1 MKKHILFIVFAL
13 FVSITFAQKQET
25 PKMTLEDVWS
35 NYKFY
40 PQSVYGIRS
49 MSDGESYTT
58 QNGNSIVKYS
68 YETGEVIDT
77 IFNLNDINDEDAPK
91 KFDDYEF
98 SADENKMLLTTNT
111 VPIYRHSFTAEY
123 YIVDLGT
130 NKISS
135 FFDEPVQLA
144 TFSPKGDKVAFVYQN
159 NLYYVDLATN
169 EQTQVTKDGKV
180 NEIINGA
187 PDWVYEEEFSFS
199 RAFEWAPDGSKI
211 AYMRFDESEVKEY
224 ELEFFDNLYPTQYK
238 FKYPKAGE
246 KNSVV
251 EVHIYNLQTKKDI
264 SVNLGTEQDQYIP
277 RIKWTKNP
285 NTLSFYRLN
294 RLQNHLELMLADAET
309 GSTSVIFDDKDN
321 YYIEITDN
329 LTFLEDGEHFI
340 VTSEKFGWNH
350 LYLYNMQG
358 KLVNQITDGKWEVSE
373 FFGYDE
379 LNDKLYFTSTEISP
393 LERHL
398 YSIKKDGSEKTLITE
413 KKGTHSI
420 SFSNGFKY
428 FIDFFTDANTPYYI
442 TLNNAN
448 GKEIRVLQSNERL
461 VKLMKDYKFSK
472 KEFFTFT
479 TDEGVELNGWQIKPA
494 NFKKGTKYPVYMYL
508 YGGPGSQEVT
518 DSWDYNAIWHQLL
531 AQKGYLVVCVD
542 NRGTG
547 GRGAK
552 FKKQT
557 YGQLGK
563 LETKDQIE
571 AAKHV
576 AKWKYTDE
584 NRISIQGWSYG
595 GYMSS
600 LCLFKGNYIFKC
612 AIAVAPVTNWRY
624 YDSIYTERY
633 MGLPKDNAKGYD
645 DNSPINHTRKL
656 NGKYLLVHGLTDDNV
671 HFQNTA
677 EMVKKLQENDKQ
689 FDLMIYPNKN
699 HGIYGGNTR
708 HHLFK
713 LMLDF
718 LEENL

>member
-358 KLVNQITDGKWEVSE
+358 KLVNQITDGEWEVSE

-398 YSIKKDGSEKTLITE
+398 YSIKKDGSE
-413 KKGTHSI
+413 
-420 SFSNGFKY
+420 
-428 FIDFFTDANTPYYI
+428 
-442 TLNNAN
+442 
-448 GKEIRVLQSNERL
+448 
-461 VKLMKDYKFSK
+461 
-472 KEFFTFT
+472 
-479 TDEGVELNGWQIKPA
+479 
-494 NFKKGTKYPVYMYL
+494 
-508 YGGPGSQEVT
+508 
-518 DSWDYNAIWHQLL
+518 
-531 AQKGYLVVCVD
+531 
-542 NRGTG
+542 
-547 GRGAK
+547 
-552 FKKQT
+552 
-557 YGQLGK
+557 
-563 LETKDQIE
+563 
-571 AAKHV
+571 
-576 AKWKYTDE
+576 
-584 NRISIQGWSYG
+584 
-595 GYMSS
+595 
-600 LCLFKGNYIFKC
+600 
-612 AIAVAPVTNWRY
+612 
-624 YDSIYTERY
+624 
-633 MGLPKDNAKGYD
+633 
-645 DNSPINHTRKL
+645 
-656 NGKYLLVHGLTDDNV
+656 
-671 HFQNTA
+671 
-677 EMVKKLQENDKQ
+677 
-689 FDLMIYPNKN
+689 
-699 HGIYGGNTR
+699 
-708 HHLFK
+708 
-713 LMLDF
+713 
-718 LEENL
+718 